1 MAKPTRG
8 LCSSF
13 FSSRLESNRGVL
25 RDCELSVM
33 AKVTHARDGRLSR
46 RGRSCLFS
54 WKRATR
60 DHRNRLRRSN
70 VYPVMLCASTECT
83 WMRQM
88 PPTACPNFKQQTSK
102 HGRAPTERWFVR
114 HPESPRKKH
123 SQNGNSYFS
132 CVCGWVFVEQCLS
145 DDCPKLRIFLVVAL
159 TLSAW
164 HNCDLT
170 ISQAP
175 RSPQLPAAISA
186 SPPHARATMQVARN
200 QSL

>member
-1 MAKPTRG
+1 MGTRNSRFISDVFG
-8 LCSSF
+8 TISSRCAWQSQRVDF
-13 FSSRLESNRGVL
+13 AAHFSSRLESNRGVL

-33 AKVTHARDGRLSR
+33 AKVTHAHDGRLSR

-54 WKRATR
+54 WERATR

-102 HGRAPTERWFVR
+102 HGRATERWFGR

-123 SQNGNSYFS
+123 SQNGNSY
-132 CVCGWVFVEQCLS
+132 CWVC
-145 DDCPKLRIFLVVAL
+145 LRMGV
-159 TLSAW
+159 
-164 HNCDLT
+164 C
-170 ISQAP
+170 
-175 RSPQLPAAISA
+175 
-186 SPPHARATMQVARN
+186 
-200 QSL
+200 